1 MHSVVDVES
10 VAEELYGLPVEE
22 FTAARDEQAA
32 AARQAGDRDRA
43 AAIKKLS
50 RPTTAA
56 WLANLL
62 VRERTQQIEELL
74 ELGAAMREAQ
84 SELAADQ
91 MRALATQRR
100 QIVSALGREA
110 ASLANDRGNRV
121 SRAIREEME
130 GTLEAALADPDAGEA
145 LRSGRLTT
153 SLRYTGLGSVD
164 VAGAVAALR
173 PTAATGS
180 TRKAARA
187 VESTPASDDA
197 EAEQK
202 RLERIEAAQRKLDEA
217 RTEAA
222 DAKRARDEKERLVR
236 EVQERVDGLRRQLD
250 ELEQQM
256 QRLRGEEK
264 FATKNLHEAE
274 RSKRSSAD
282 AFRRAKDYAAKAEAA
297 LKTMT
302 RQKG

>member
-1 MHSVVDVES
+1 MHSDVDVEA
-10 VAEELYGLPVEE
+10 VADELYGLPVEE
-22 FTAARDEQAA
+22 FTAARDGHAA
-32 AARQAGDRDRA
+32 SARRDGDRELAD
-43 AAIKKLS
+43 AIKKLG

-62 VRERTQQIEELL
+62 VRQRSQQIAELL

-84 SELAADQ
+84 AELAAEQ

-110 ASLANDRGNRV
+110 ASLANDRGHRV

-130 GTLEAALADPDAGEA
+130 GTLEAALADPGAAEA
-145 LRSGRLTT
+145 LRSGQLTA

-164 VAGAVAALR
+164 ISGAVAAPR
-173 PTAATGS
+173 RAGAS
-180 TRKAARA
+180 TPKPPKAASR
-187 VESTPASDDA
+187 STSGDG
-197 EAEQK
+197 EADRK
-202 RLERIEAAQRKLDEA
+202 RRERIEAAEHKLEEA

-222 DAKRARDEKERLVR
+222 DAQGARDAAERVVR
-236 EVQERVDGLRRQLD
+236 DVQERVDGLRRQLD

-264 FATKNLHEAE
+264 FASKNLTEAE
-274 RSKRSSAD
+274 RAKRTAAD
-282 AFRRAKDYAAKAEAA
+282 ASRRAKEYVAKAEAS
-297 LKTMT
+297 LRSLTG
-302 RQKG
+302 RPEQ

>member
-1 MHSVVDVES
+1 MPANVES

-22 FTAARDEQAA
+22 FTSARDAQSA
-32 AARQAGDRDRA
+32 AARRDGDRDLA
-43 AAIKKLS
+43 AAIRKLG

-84 SELAADQ
+84 AELAADQ

-130 GTLEAALADPDAGEA
+130 GTLEAAMADPAAGEA
-145 LRSGRLTT
+145 LRSGRLTA
-153 SLRYTGLGSVD
+153 SLRYTGLGAVD
-164 VAGAVAALR
+164 IAGAVAAPR
-173 PTAATGS
+173 PAAASAS
-180 TRKAARA
+180 TRKSAGA
-187 VESTPASDDA
+187 VASAPASDGA
-197 EAEQK
+197 EAERR
-202 RLERIEAAQRKLDEA
+202 RLERMEAAEHKLADA

-222 DAKRARDEKERLVR
+222 DAKRARDEKERVVR

-256 QRLRGEEK
+256 ERLRGEEK
-264 FATKNLHEAE
+264 FASKNLHEAE
-274 RSKRSSAD
+274 RAKRSAAD
-282 AFRRAKDYAAKAEAA
+282 AFRRAKDYVAKAEAA
-297 LKTMT
+297 LRALT

>member
-1 MHSVVDVES
+1 MTADVES
-10 VAEELYGLPVEE
+10 VAEELYALPVED
-22 FTAARDEQAA
+22 FTAARDAHSA
-32 AARQAGDRDRA
+32 AARRDGDRDLA
-43 AAIKKLS
+43 AAIKKLG

-74 ELGAAMREAQ
+74 ELGGAMREAQ
-84 SELAADQ
+84 AELAADQ

-130 GTLEAALADPDAGEA
+130 GTLEAAMADPAAGEA

-164 VAGAVAALR
+164 IAGAVSAPRPVAAVS
-173 PTAATGS
+173 S
-180 TRKAARA
+180 TRKSAGAAA
-187 VESTPASDDA
+187 STPASDGA
-197 EAEQK
+197 EAERQ
-202 RLERIEAAQRKLDEA
+202 RLERIEAAERKLDEA

-222 DAKRARDEKERLVR
+222 DAKRARDEKERVVR

-256 QRLRGEEK
+256 ERLRGEEK
-264 FATKNLHEAE
+264 FASKNLHEAD
-274 RSKRSSAD
+274 RAKRSSAD
-282 AFRRAKDYAAKAEAA
+282 AFRRAKDYVAKAEAA
-297 LKTMT
+297 LRALT